1 MNEEQKN
8 SENEPKAKLDA
19 TKPVQLLYKGK
30 PLKVL
35 STSLGLALMANLF
48 LMPTVSGETT
58 TTDTGEAKLV
68 EWSSEEVKQYF
79 DANMDWNIPIPE
91 EKKEDGSSGEG
102 AAASGGSI
110 GSGGGAP
117 TIYHNGFGWDD
128 LLLYH
133 LLFNNSGTYSSNGW
147 YNRGGI
153 YDARTNR
160 PYQGKKFDSEA
171 FQNKSVVGS
180 SVRPKTTDGS
190 GTITRRSPVNKST
203 SSSPGGIGGKSSG
216 FSSSSKGSSGGGFG
230 G

>member
-1 MNEEQKN
+1 MNQEQRN
-8 SENEPKAKLDA
+8 NDNQPEAKLSA

-35 STSLGLALMANLF
+35 STSLGIALMANLF
-48 LMPTVSGETT
+48 LLPTVSGETT
-58 TTDTGEAKLV
+58 ATDSGEAKLV

-79 DANMDWNIPIPE
+79 DANMDWNIPFPE
-91 EKKEDGSSGEG
+91 EEQEEGSSSEG
-102 AAASGGSI
+102 ASSGGS
-110 GSGGGAP
+110 ST

-133 LLFNNSGTYSSNGW
+133 LLFNNSGSYSSNGW

-153 YDARTNR
+153 YDARMNQ
-160 PYQGKKFDSEA
+160 PYKGKKFDSEA

-180 SVRPKTTDGS
+180 SVRPRTTDGS

-203 SSSPGGIGGKSSG
+203 SSSPGGIGGNSSG
-216 FSSSSKGSSGGGFG
+216 FSSGSKGSSGGGFG